1 MRQSFIGAIGSGA
14 SIRFHH
20 IQAYTWTAAIVALL
34 TGCVEAASILTEA
47 GTSKLLFRGAPLQK
61 YQSGWFPDT
70 ILHGPSASESE
81 PSSLTVYVEEYWMA
95 IADLDFGALR
105 TLARSE
111 PEIGFAEGLSS
122 LAAGNQI
129 RAESAFTKGRQVADV
144 NVAVASQI
152 MLATTLLSERKWIML
167 RDLTASVS
175 LEVAGRANTIEL
187 ERWGR
192 AFANADQQETT
203 LPELPVSLPLRVT
216 SLGTPTVRVRING
229 KEYEFWIDTG
239 SGITVL
245 SSDVASDAKVADLSP
260 DTLRVR
266 TFAGT
271 VPVTPAVV
279 KRLEIGS
286 IVFINTPA
294 VVIEASLMQLRAPGE
309 GASRPAVHVD
319 GIIGWDTIRQLDVV
333 MDYQSRRITMS
344 RPDNL
349 GTRGTASQ
357 NLKWVGKPLVEVR
370 TKLGRVLHFIIDTG
384 AQASFL
390 NASVLEKAGITPRN
404 SDSRIFGIA
413 STGASTDRIVPTLT
427 LDVARRPLRLQ
438 SVIVYGPIFYGIINC
453 DGILGSDIARFGS
466 IRIDA
471 TNGLFSVGD

>member
-20 IQAYTWTAAIVALL
+20 IQAYTWAAAILVLL
-34 TGCVEAASILTEA
+34 TGCVEVTSVLTEA
-47 GTSKLLFRGAPLQK
+47 GTVKRLFRGGPLQK
-61 YQSGWFPDT
+61 YQSGWLPDT
-70 ILHGPSASESE
+70 VLHGPSASESE
-81 PSSLTVYVEEYWMA
+81 PAFLATNFEEYWMA
-95 IADLDFGALR
+95 IADLDFVALR

-129 RAESAFTKGRQVADV
+129 RAESVFTKGRQVADV
-144 NVAVASQI
+144 NVAAESQI
-152 MLATTLLSERKWIML
+152 MLATTLLSERKWAIL
-167 RDLTASVS
+167 RDLTVSVS
-175 LEVAGRANTIEL
+175 LEVADRGNTIEL
-187 ERWGR
+187 ERWGQ
-192 AFANADQQETT
+192 AFATAGQQETA
-203 LPELPVSLPLRVT
+203 LPEIPVSLPLRVT

-245 SSDVASDAKVADLSP
+245 SSDVASDANVASLSS

-271 VPVTPAVV
+271 VSVTAAVV

-286 IVFINTPA
+286 IVFTNTPA
-294 VVIEASLMQLRAPGE
+294 VVIDASLMQLRAPSE
-309 GASRPAVHVD
+309 GSPRPAVHVD
-319 GIIGWDTIRQLDVV
+319 GIIGWDTIRQLDLV
-333 MDYQSRRITMS
+333 MDYQNRKITIS

-349 GTRGTASQ
+349 GTSGTASQ

-370 TKLGRVLHFIIDTG
+370 TKLGRVLHFTIDTG

-390 NASVLEKAGITPRN
+390 NASVLEKAGVTSMI

-413 STGASTDRIVPTLT
+413 GTGANADRIVPTLT
-427 LDVARRPLRLQ
+427 LDVAGRWLQLQRL
-438 SVIVYGPIFYGIINC
+438 IVYGPISHGIINC
-453 DGILGSDIARFGS
+453 DGFLGSDIARFGS

-471 TNGLFSVGD
+471 TNGLFSV